1 MNIRHAVKSVM
12 SHRTYPNVLT
22 IVYEVSKKAHISPP
36 TCLLKARSMRS
47 AVSIELRLVTD
58 RHQATA
64 NTAPVVCLLPLLCR
78 SLPIFDQLCIRS
90 LNFVQRCLY
99 HDSDV
104 AKFISDCCIKY
115 MVVTILVLVR
125 M

>member
-1 MNIRHAVKSVM
+1 
-12 SHRTYPNVLT
+12 
-22 IVYEVSKKAHISPP
+22 
-36 TCLLKARSMRS
+36 MRS

-58 RHQATA
+58 RHHATA
-64 NTAPVVCLLPLLCR
+64 NTAPVVCLLPLLCP

-115 MVVTILVLVR
+115 TVVTILVLVR
-125 M
+125 I